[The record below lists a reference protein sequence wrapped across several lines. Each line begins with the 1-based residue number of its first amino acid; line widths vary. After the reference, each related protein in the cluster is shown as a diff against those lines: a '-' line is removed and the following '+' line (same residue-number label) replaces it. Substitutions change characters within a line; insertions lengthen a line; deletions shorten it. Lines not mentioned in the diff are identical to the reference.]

1 METHRGRHDVSSEA
15 ECTIRFSE
23 EVLKMDE
30 LLEERDPEKPG
41 QRFTRRIYLF
51 TKTGLKEATKGHD
64 FEQVREAL
72 KGAGA
77 FFKVGQ
83 DGPATPARTPHGTE
97 RLYYIDPSKLE

>member
-1 METHRGRHDVSSEA
+1 MHYSILRRSFENVA
-15 ECTIRFSE
+15 A
-23 EVLKMDE
+23 